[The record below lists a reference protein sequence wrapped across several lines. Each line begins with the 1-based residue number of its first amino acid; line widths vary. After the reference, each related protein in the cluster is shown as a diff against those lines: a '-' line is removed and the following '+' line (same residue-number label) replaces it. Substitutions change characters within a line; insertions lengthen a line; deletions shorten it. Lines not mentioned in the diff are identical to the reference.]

1 MSIRSKLLVLMLL
14 VGLISAAVVGS
25 LSYKNARTSLTQ
37 TIYDQLTAT
46 RETKKRQTEN
56 YFKDQLTAFE
66 VLSNQG
72 QVADALEQFNRAFYS
87 DAPEISAEA
96 NERLKTFYK
105 TDFLAKLAE
114 NSSGEPVLDLSLI
127 HI

>member
-1 MSIRSKLLVLMLL
+1 MLL

-72 QVADALEQFNRAFYS
+72 QVADALEQFN
-87 DAPEISAEA
+87 
-96 NERLKTFYK
+96 
-105 TDFLAKLAE
+105 
-114 NSSGEPVLDLSLI
+114 LSLI